1 MCTGVRQVILL
12 KDLKQLEQSGHAE
25 VELKLAS
32 VQVHTARPVPGIITC
47 TDPHIILI
55 SLQPR
60 ILLIDNF
67 LPAADCQVGPIAVAS
82 TSCFCSSFRAM
93 HHPRQLVCHV
103 HVPCP

>member
-1 MCTGVRQVILL
+1 MILL
-12 KDLKQLEQSGHAE
+12 KDLKQLEQSGYAE

-32 VQVHTARPVPGIITC
+32 VQVHTARPVAGIITC

-67 LPAADCQVGPIAVAS
+67 LPAADCQVSPISVVS
-82 TSCFCSSFRAM
+82 TSCF
-93 HHPRQLVCHV
+93 L
-103 HVPCP
+103 